1 MYDILTTYYAA
12 LFKVQLPLYMDW
24 RMDANFD
31 LLGQS
36 ESLRESF
43 YELRDEVELFCM
55 LRIPWHLYTEDADI
69 LHRRFK

>member
-1 MYDILTTYYAA
+1 
-12 LFKVQLPLYMDW
+12 
-24 RMDANFD
+24 MDANFD